1 MITIGQLA
9 RYAGV
14 TIKAVRHYHQRGLL
28 DEPPRDSCGYR
39 RYTAADALKLVKIR
53 TLAQAGVPLV
63 RIKDLLTAD
72 PDQFTA
78 AVADI
83 DRSLR
88 ERADAIRD
96 ARLRLAQLTA
106 GDEAFVPTQVARY
119 LDRLR
124 ELDVSGRAIQMERDG
139 WILVHSASPAQAAVW
154 IADKLTAIHDPEFTA
169 IYLEYDAAFDWPPDD
184 PRLPALAERTQRWLA
199 DRSSR
204 PTGQTPNPT
213 DPAIVDPAIVDLA
226 TTLAGPS
233 SPAWD
238 RLSELARQHHADRH
252 TAQRRPK
259 PHDAP
264 TRVRRP
270 RPSAAG

>member
-1 MITIGQLA
+1 
-9 RYAGV
+9 
-14 TIKAVRHYHQRGLL
+14 
-28 DEPPRDSCGYR
+28 
-39 RYTAADALKLVKIR
+39 VKIR
-53 TLAQAGVPLV
+53 ILAQAGVPLA

-88 ERADAIRD
+88 ERADAIHD
-96 ARLRLAQLTA
+96 ARRRLAQLVS
-106 GDEAFVPTQVARY
+106 GEEAFVPTEVAGY

-124 ELDVSGRAIQMERDG
+124 DLGVSGRAIGMERDG
-139 WILVHSASPAQAAVW
+139 WILVHSASPEHAAAW
-154 IADKLTAIHDPEFTA
+154 IADKLAAVDDPEFTA

-199 DRSSR
+199 DRSLR
-204 PTGQTPNPT
+204 PTGQTPNP
-213 DPAIVDPAIVDLA
+213 IDPAIVDLA

-238 RLSELARQHHADRH
+238 RLSELARQH
-252 TAQRRPK
+252 
-259 PHDAP
+259 
-264 TRVRRP
+264 RV
-270 RPSAAG
+270 S

>member
-14 TIKAVRHYHQRGLL
+14 TTKAVRHYHRRGLL
-28 DEPPRDSCGYR
+28 DEPPRDSSGYR
-39 RYTAADALKLVKIR
+39 RYTAADALRLVKIR
-53 TLAQAGVPLV
+53 ILAQAGVPLA

-96 ARLRLAQLTA
+96 ARRRLAQLTA
-106 GDEAFVPTQVARY
+106 GDEAFVPTEVAGY

-124 ELDVSGRAIQMERDG
+124 ELGVSGRAIRMERDG
-139 WILVHSASPAQAAVW
+139 WILVHSASPAQAAGW
-154 IADKLTAIHDPEFTA
+154 IADKLAVIDDPEFTA
-169 IYLEYDAAFDWPPDD
+169 IYLEYDAAFEWSLDD

-199 DRSSR
+199 DRSFR
-204 PTGQTPNPT
+204 PTGQRPNT
-213 DPAIVDPAIVDLA
+213 IDPAIVDLA
-226 TTLAGPS
+226 ATLTGPS

-238 RLSELARQHHADRH
+238 RLSELAQQHQADRRTSQAPAGRPH
-252 TAQRRPK
+252 QTA
-259 PHDAP
+259 AE
-264 TRVRRP
+264 
-270 RPSAAG
+270 